1 MPPSLLLFSW
11 SLSYLAKVLYL
22 LPQPCLQGHA
32 LLCYLICLLCLVPD
46 KINCLVWYA
55 AGPGVL
61 PNTDYAFR
69 VWSPCSST
77 KTLPS
82 WTLKHLAM
90 NIREQFLK
98 ISSLSISSF
107 VLRTRTCHDADHL
120 TNIFISLAVRVKT
133 LQNLSGLRSSS
144 AAEESSSVLGGM

>member
-1 MPPSLLLFSW
+1 M
-11 SLSYLAKVLYL
+11 
-22 LPQPCLQGHA
+22 
-32 LLCYLICLLCLVPD
+32 
-46 KINCLVWYA
+46 
-55 AGPGVL
+55 L
-61 PNTDYAFR
+61 PNTDCTFR

-107 VLRTRTCHDADHL
+107 VLRTRNCHDADHL
-120 TNIFISLAVRVKT
+120 TNIFISLVVRVKT
-133 LQNLSGLRSSS
+133 LQNLSGLRGSS
-144 AAEESSSVLGGM
+144 AAEESS